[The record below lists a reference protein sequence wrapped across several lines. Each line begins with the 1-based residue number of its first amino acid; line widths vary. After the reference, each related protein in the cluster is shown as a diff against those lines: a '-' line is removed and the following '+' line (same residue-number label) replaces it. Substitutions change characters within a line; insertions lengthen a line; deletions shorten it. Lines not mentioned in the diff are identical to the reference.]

1 METEE
6 KEENNKISFFNSS
19 IVPFIL
25 KKKTSNFAFFSNFSS
40 NFKEE
45 KPTEQKIPKLSDLV
59 DMNFQKPATITENI
73 NLNGHDSS
81 SKKPRKDSF
90 KFCQDESI
98 GMGLFSLKRKGS
110 LDENMLQKKV
120 KREGN

>member
-1 METEE
+1 ML
-6 KEENNKISFFNSS
+6 IFL
-19 IVPFIL
+19 I
-25 KKKTSNFAFFSNFSS
+25 FSNFSS

-59 DMNFQKPATITENI
+59 DMNFQKPATATENI
-73 NLNGHDSS
+73 NSNGHDSS

-90 KFCQDESI
+90 KFCHDESI
-98 GMGLFSLKRKGS
+98 GGGMGLFSLKRKGS
-110 LDENMLQKKV
+110 LDESMLQKKV